1 MADEEKNIIELS
13 LRRTKRPLG
22 RILLDGGFISK
33 PDLDKAVGIQ
43 KSTGE
48 PLGEILVRIGA
59 IDPVELKVA
68 LSAQPRLS
76 SLDDALKATSGNRQ
90 MLGELLLLARRITP
104 EQFEQAFTEHK
115 DTGCKFGTALVRLG
129 HISEAELEA
138 ILKFQEHQG
147 DEALRA
153 AGLRLGDILVSAERI
168 TYEQLNDALARQQ
181 KTNKKLGDVLVE
193 AGYVEHSHVAQG
205 LTIQK
210 KLLAAAVAAVLS
222 FAAIPASASAA
233 DVAEAKGFP
242 AAKLTV
248 TATVLPHTD
257 FRVMRQAAE
266 IVITNADIDRGYVD
280 ASNASLIQVKNNSPS
295 GYLLVFEGAG
305 SGFREVHVKGL
316 GRNIVI
322 SSGNGWVAQPYAGKT
337 PVVMELSYRF
347 LLADGLQPGTYSWP
361 LAISINPL

>member
-1 MADEEKNIIELS
+1 MADEVENIIELS

-43 KSTGE
+43 KATGE

-76 SLDDALKATSGNRQ
+76 SLDDALKAASGERQ

-104 EQFEQAFTEHK
+104 AQFEQAFSEHK
-115 DTGCKFGTALVRLG
+115 DTGCKLGAALVRLG
-129 HISEAELEA
+129 HISEAELES
-138 ILKFQEHQG
+138 ILKFQERQG

-153 AGLRLGDILVSAERI
+153 AGLRLGDILVAAERI

-193 AGYVEHSHVAQG
+193 AGYVENSHVAQG
-205 LTIQK
+205 LTLQK

-222 FAAIPASASAA
+222 FAGTPATARAA
-233 DVAEAKGFP
+233 DAAPAAGLP
-242 AAKLTV
+242 AAKIAV
-248 TATVLPHTD
+248 MATVLPHTD

-266 IVITNADIDRGYVD
+266 IVITNTDIDRGYVD

-361 LAISINPL
+361 LSISINPL

>member
-1 MADEEKNIIELS
+1 MMDDDKNIIELS

-22 RILLDGGFISK
+22 RILLDGGFITK

-43 KSTGE
+43 KATGE
-48 PLGEILVRIGA
+48 PLGAILVRIGA
-59 IDPVELKVA
+59 IDPVELKVV

-76 SLDDALKATSGNRQ
+76 SLDDALKAASGQRQ

-104 EQFEQAFTEHK
+104 EQFEEAFSEHK
-115 DTGCKFGTALVRLG
+115 DTGCKLGTALVRLG
-129 HISEAELEA
+129 HISETELEA
-138 ILKFQEHQG
+138 ILKFQERQG

-153 AGLRLGDILVSAERI
+153 AGLRLGDILVAAERI

-193 AGYVEHSHVAQG
+193 AGYVENSHVAEG
-205 LTIQK
+205 LTLQK
-210 KLLAAAVAAVLS
+210 KLLTAAVAAVLS
-222 FAAIPASASAA
+222 FAGIPANAA
-233 DVAEAKGFP
+233 PVAGLP
-242 AAKLTV
+242 AAKIAV
-248 TATVLPHTD
+248 MATVLPHTD

-266 IVITNADIDRGYVD
+266 IVITNVDIERGYVD

-305 SGFREVHVKGL
+305 RGRGFREVHVRGL
-316 GRNIVI
+316 GRNIVL

-361 LAISINPL
+361 LVISINPL